1 MYNDMS
7 NQCFLTSPFQSCK
20 IPTCFPPGLSQVVDP
35 SQQVLATVGG
45 DVLLSCRLEPAVDA
59 SAMSIEWSREDLDPS
74 YVYVWWDK
82 EELESSKHPAYKGRT
97 SLLFSE
103 LKFGDVSL
111 KLSKVKLS
119 DKGKYRCF
127 IPALETTS
135 KTVHLEVHPPGE
147 FVFRV
152 QFVSLMKL
160 LGLRSDVCVGVIL
173 LLAVAL
179 VAFLICRQH
188 MRKNPNL
195 PVPPDDE
202 AAAEQML

>member
-1 MYNDMS
+1 MFSVHLTCDLFQFS
-7 NQCFLTSPFQSCK
+7 ELHDASSKPWIQLGSFTALVFLLLTPNCS
-20 IPTCFPPGLSQVVDP
+20 GLSQVVGP
-35 SQQVLATVGG
+35 SQQVPATVGG

-127 IPALETTS
+127 IPALGQGATVELVVGELILKIQDS
-135 KTVHLEVHPPGE
+135 DNWGLSGFLNIFLCMIRIKTVGMSHCSS
-147 FVFRV
+147 FRV
-152 QFVSLMKL
+152 CL
-160 LGLRSDVCVGVIL
+160 
-173 LLAVAL
+173 
-179 VAFLICRQH
+179 
-188 MRKNPNL
+188 
-195 PVPPDDE
+195 
-202 AAAEQML
+202 